1 MNIAVTFRAN
11 PQVSDN
17 LSHIVGFSMFSLLW
31 LFFSP
36 YFPHDKKC
44 PIFQDDFSAPTTY
57 GRALEDVLGELQ
69 HEFPWQRVRGKEGLP
84 QGPAINQGFRRGYVI
99 EGVSCGEGLVKKG

>member
-1 MNIAVTFRAN
+1 
-11 PQVSDN
+11 
-17 LSHIVGFSMFSLLW
+17 
-31 LFFSP
+31 
-36 YFPHDKKC
+36 
-44 PIFQDDFSAPTTY
+44 
-57 GRALEDVLGELQ
+57 LEDVLGELQ